1 MFTQDSIATEEII
14 ILRKIRKINLA
25 KSDESYRN
33 LKSLIDQ

>member
-14 ILRKIRKINLA
+14 LPKIRKINLA

-33 LKSLIDQ
+33 SKLLINQ